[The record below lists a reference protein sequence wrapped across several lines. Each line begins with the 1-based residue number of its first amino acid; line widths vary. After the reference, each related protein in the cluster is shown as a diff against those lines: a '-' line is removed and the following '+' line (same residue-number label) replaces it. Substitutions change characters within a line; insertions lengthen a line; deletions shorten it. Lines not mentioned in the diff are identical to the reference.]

1 MLRHLSRFAVWLLV
15 ASSVRAQASLSVAPF
30 VGYYRPLGHFAPASV
45 LSTALPRT
53 PSDLSGLAWGASLRS
68 RPRQRVA
75 VEAFATTSESTLPG
89 CLCPGGPTPSTRNR
103 VTIAGAML
111 QYDIAPSA
119 ARTPLWLSAGP
130 AMIRH
135 SGDGYGRYGA
145 PTDWGGAVGLDA
157 EHALASQWR
166 LVAGAKGVVYAFD
179 LAFPPERGTQLDAL
193 LSLRLEWHPGS

>member
-1 MLRHLSRFAVWLLV
+1 MLRHLSRFAACLLA
-15 ASSVRAQASLSVAPF
+15 ASSAHAQGSLAVAPI
-30 VGYYRPLGHFAPASV
+30 VGYYRPFGHFAPASV

-68 RPRQRVA
+68 VLRPRVA
-75 VEAFATTSESTLPG
+75 VEVFATTSESTLPG

-103 VTIAGAML
+103 VTIASAML
-111 QYDIAPSA
+111 QYEIAPSA
-119 ARTPLWLSAGP
+119 ARTPFWLSAGP

-135 SGDGYGRYGA
+135 GGDGYGRYGA

-157 EHALASQWR
+157 EHAIASQWR

-179 LAFPPERGTQLDAL
+179 LAFPPEHGTQLDAL
-193 LSLRLEWHPGS
+193 LSFRLEWHPGS